1 MSDRIRLIAGLG
13 NPGPEYENTRH
24 NAGAMLIEK
33 LARSEGIRLSPDK
46 KFHGLSGKGM
56 VGGQECWLLI
66 PTTFM
71 NLSGQAVQALAGF
84 YRITPEEILVIHDEL
99 DLPVGQAR
107 FKTGGGHGGQ
117 NGLRDI
123 IAKFGNNKNFHRLRI
138 GIGHPGDKSKVTGHV
153 LGRPSQAEK
162 KAMEAAMDE
171 ALRVLPDAI
180 SGDMAKAMNRLHS
193 FKG

>member
-13 NPGPEYENTRH
+13 NPGAEYEHTRH
-24 NAGAMLIEK
+24 NAGAWLVEE

-46 KFHGLSGKGM
+46 KFHGFSGKGM
-56 VGGQECWLLI
+56 IGGQECWLLI

-71 NLSGQAVQALAGF
+71 NLSGQAVQALASF
-84 YRITPEEILVIHDEL
+84 YKLKPEEILVVHDEL
-99 DLPVGQAR
+99 DLPAGQAR

-123 IAKFGNNKNFHRLRI
+123 IAKLGNNRNFHRLRI
-138 GIGHPGDKSKVTGHV
+138 GIGHPGDKNKVTGHV
-153 LGRPSQAEK
+153 LGRPGKNEK
-162 KAMEAAMDE
+162 SAMEAAIDE
-171 ALRVLPDAI
+171 ALRVVPDAVA
-180 SGDMAKAMNRLHS
+180 GDMAKAMNRLHS